1 MLFFWITN
9 SKDLNYQCLIL
20 VNKQNSTLEDHPHL
34 LLKRFPW
41 LLSLNN
47 SMRIYNEVEK
57 NKLDAKSRGFIMF
70 MENMGQLSASQRE
83 IVIDQVMSLED
94 SKLTIDDL
102 KWVVMMVI
110 GNSTEAPVPAQWIES
125 IVFYD
130 DNPTLQ

>member
-1 MLFFWITN
+1 
-9 SKDLNYQCLIL
+9 
-20 VNKQNSTLEDHPHL
+20 
-34 LLKRFPW
+34 
-41 LLSLNN
+41 
-47 SMRIYNEVEK
+47 
-57 NKLDAKSRGFIMF
+57 MF

-110 GNSTEAPVPAQWIES
+110 GNSAEAPVPAQWIES

-130 DNPTLQ
+130 ENPTLQ